1 MNKIILSL
9 GGIDSLNGTCPDD
22 ATDEQLAAFLS
33 NVSFVEGRAP
43 ITVQEVRD
51 RAAEIAAQQASVAS
65 EARNLDALQYLK
77 ETDWYVTRMAE
88 TGTPIP
94 DDILAARAA
103 ARNSV
108 ER

>member
-1 MNKIILSL
+1 MNKVILSL
-9 GGIDSLNGTCPDD
+9 GGINRLNGTCPDD

-33 NVSFVEGRAP
+33 GVSFVEGRAP

-51 RAAEIAAQQASVAS
+51 RAIEIAAHEAHAVS
-65 EARNLDALQYLK
+65 EARNLDALRYLAS
-77 ETDWYVTRMAE
+77 TDWYVARMAE

-103 ARNSV
+103 ARSSV

>member
-9 GGIDSLNGTCPDD
+9 GGVDRLNGVCPEN

-51 RAAEIAAQQASVAS
+51 RAAEIAAQEAAAAS
-65 EARNLDALQYLK
+65 EARNLDALQYLAS
-77 ETDWYVTRMAE
+77 TDWYVARMAE